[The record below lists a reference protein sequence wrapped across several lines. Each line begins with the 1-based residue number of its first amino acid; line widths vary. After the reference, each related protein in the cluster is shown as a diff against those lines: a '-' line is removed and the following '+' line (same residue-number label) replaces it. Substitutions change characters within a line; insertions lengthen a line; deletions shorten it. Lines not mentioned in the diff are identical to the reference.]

1 MPIRLAP
8 SKSSTAGVLVYG
20 LPPPPA
26 DYPQKRAGLSLCM
39 IVKNE
44 EKFLER
50 CLRSLVDVV
59 DEINIIDTGSTDS
72 TVEIARRFG
81 ANIDFREWRSDF
93 GWARNEALAMAT
105 YRWIMVQDAD
115 EELDPECIM
124 MLHAIKNAPAHRVG
138 AYVRCLNLSTA
149 TEQVDLLAN
158 AMAHSLIRIFPNDPA
173 IRYTGAIH
181 ERVISTETG
190 GGIEAVNTPVRIW
203 HHGYT
208 NEVIAAKNKF
218 DRNLSIV
225 EEETKSDPDE
235 AFNWYNLGQT
245 RLVRGETETGIE
257 ALERM
262 WEINGDVPRGYFP
275 TGLSCL
281 AEAYSTKLNKH
292 ERALEICEFLT
303 EFAPRYSNGHF
314 IHGQVLIRLDRIEEG
329 RAALE
334 RAVETGV
341 HNENQ
346 MVVDAEIAEWKAFN
360 ELGVSYIPEKDY
372 EKAIEWFNRGLDS
385 RGDAWQLMLNR
396 ARALEMLE
404 RYSEAEESYAAG
416 HERGDVE
423 ALTGEY
429 VNFLLRR
436 NRFNRALEV
445 IRDAAGVVSPDFAVA
460 LLVTGAVVAER
471 LGLGGAEVYLN
482 RALEVAP
489 GSGYA
494 FSAIDALAKQRGAEG
509 GELQVRKLLE
519 HELESSPHSVID
531 FVRRSH
537 ILLESKDW
545 EGALRAARDG
555 LKLSGKQP
563 MLLFNAAMACLQI
576 GQEAEAEVLLAQ
588 IDAADPEVSLTA
600 RYLRALLLERSG
612 RPAEAIEM
620 LDHLLDL
627 DPTHPDALFLK
638 AQLQERIEDAAGA
651 EVTLFA
657 AQERGGLRAGRELAS
672 FYLRQGRYADAA
684 NAADLALAHG

>member
-1 MPIRLAP
+1 MPIRVAP
-8 SKSSTAGVLVYG
+8 SKSSTEGVLVYG
-20 LPPPPA
+20 LPPPPPG
-26 DYPQKRAGLSLCM
+26 YPQKRAGLSLCM

-93 GWARNEALAMAT
+93 AWARNEVLAMAT

-124 MLHAIKNAPAHRVG
+124 MLHALKNAPAHKVG
-138 AYVRCLNLSTA
+138 AYIRCLNLSNSV
-149 TEQVDLLAN
+149 EEVDLLAN
-158 AMAHSLIRIFPNDPA
+158 AMAHSIIRIFPNDPT

-181 ERVISTETG
+181 EHLIGTETG
-190 GGIEAVNTPVRIW
+190 LGIEAVNTPVRIW

-208 NEVIAAKNKF
+208 NETIAAKNKF

-245 RLVRGETETGIE
+245 RLVRGDTEAGIE

-262 WEINGDVPRGYFP
+262 WEINGDTPRGYFP

-281 AEAYSTKLNKH
+281 AEAYSARLNKN

-314 IHGQVLIRLDRIEEG
+314 IHGQVLIRLDRVEEG
-329 RAALE
+329 REALE
-334 RAVETGV
+334 RAVEAGV
-341 HNENQ
+341 HNEKQ
-346 MVVDAEIAEWKAFN
+346 MVVDSEIAEWKAFN
-360 ELGVSYIPEKDY
+360 ELGVSYIPEKNY
-372 EKAIEWFNRGLDS
+372 EKALEWFDRGLES
-385 RGDAWQLMLNR
+385 RGDAWQLRLNR

-404 RYSEAEESYAAG
+404 RYSEAEEAYATG
-416 HERGDVE
+416 HESGAVE

-482 RALEVAP
+482 RALEVSP
-489 GSGYA
+489 GSGYT
-494 FSAIDALAKQRGAEG
+494 FSAIDALAKQRGEG
-509 GELQVRKLLE
+509 GDLQVRKLLE
-519 HELESSPHSVID
+519 RELESSPRSVVDYI
-531 FVRRSH
+531 RRSH
-537 ILLESKDW
+537 VLLESKDW

-555 LKLSGKQP
+555 LALAGQQP

-576 GQEAEAEVLLAQ
+576 GQTAEADVLLAQ
-588 IDAADPEVSLTA
+588 IDVSDPEVSLTA
-600 RYLRALLLERSG
+600 RYLRALLMEQSG
-612 RPAEAIEM
+612 RTAEAIEM
-620 LDHLLDL
+620 LDEVLDL
-627 DPTHPDALFLK
+627 DPAHPDALFLK
-638 AQLQERIEDAAGA
+638 AQLQERLEDTAGA

-657 AQERGGLRAGRELAS
+657 AQERGGMRAGRELAS
-672 FYLRQGRYADAA
+672 FYLRQGRYAEAA